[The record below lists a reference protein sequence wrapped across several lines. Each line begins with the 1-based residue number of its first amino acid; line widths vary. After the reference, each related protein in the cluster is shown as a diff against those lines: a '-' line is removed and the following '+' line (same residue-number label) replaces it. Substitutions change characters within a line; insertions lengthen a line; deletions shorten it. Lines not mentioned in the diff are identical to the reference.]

1 MWCGGKV
8 DLKLLLV
15 PTASDCFLLIEKR
28 GATEVALLEE
38 EMQLIFICVTL
49 FQLGDMETVVM
60 SENFSIE
67 LTCSKKEGTR
77 SPAANHLLNTGSFL
91 GLPIVQKK
99 PQNQKKT
106 PQKTPNTI
114 FKSITQVFKNPASQI
129 LQQVTSVVKKL
140 LILFRTPKPYWK
152 TNTDIFKAGKSQI

>member
-91 GLPIVQKK
+91 GLPIVQKNPK
-99 PQNQKKT
+99 PKKD
-106 PQKTPNTI
+106 PP
-114 FKSITQVFKNPASQI
+114 KNPKHY
-129 LQQVTSVVKKL
+129 LQKHNSGL
-140 LILFRTPKPYWK
+140 
-152 TNTDIFKAGKSQI
+152 